1 MIAKVS
7 FDYAATQDDE
17 LNLKVGDVV
26 TGIKKVDAGW
36 WEGELNGKRG
46 MFPENF
52 VEEIEDNAV
61 PPAAVQPTPPPPSA
75 VSAPKST
82 KKFVKV
88 TFDYDASQED
98 ELELKV
104 GQIIELLEDDDDGW
118 WKGKING
125 KQGMFPSNFVEVI
138 KDEPISPLP
147 TPLQPGKIYNQQNLL
162 NL

>member
-17 LNLKVGDVV
+17 LDLKVGDVIIS
-26 TGIKKVDAGW
+26 IKKVDAGW

-52 VEEIEDNAV
+52 VEEIEGGDAPPPTTEPTPS
-61 PPAAVQPTPPPPSA
+61 PPAAV
-75 VSAPKST
+75 PKSGG

-88 TFDYDASQED
+88 TFDYEKTQDD

-104 GQIIELLEDDDDGW
+104 GEVIELLEDDDDGW
-118 WKGKING
+118 WKGKLNG
-125 KQGMFPSNFVEVI
+125 KEGVFPSNFVEVI
-138 KDEPISPLP
+138 KDGPAPVLP
-147 TPLQPGKIYNQQNLL
+147 TPLQPGKDILY
-162 NL
+162 